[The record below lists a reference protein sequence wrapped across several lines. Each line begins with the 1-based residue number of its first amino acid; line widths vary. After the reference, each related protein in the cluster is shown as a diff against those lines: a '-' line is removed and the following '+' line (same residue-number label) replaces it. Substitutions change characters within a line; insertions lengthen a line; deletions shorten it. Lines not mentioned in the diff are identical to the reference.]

1 MYYQN
6 SELRVMCSRKIGSI
20 KNHSLSKET
29 APSKAGRKGTAVAF
43 ETLEYPLEYPDYA
56 TEVVE
61 GGKYTYSF
69 VLIPLAIL
77 GTAIV
82 SMMPR

>member
-1 MYYQN
+1 MQQKDRFN
-6 SELRVMCSRKIGSI
+6 KKSFPF
-20 KNHSLSKET
+20 KET
-29 APSKAGRKGTAVAF
+29 FQSCSSKAGCQSTTSVHTCIRGRQLAP
-43 ETLEYPLEYPDYA
+43 LEYPLEYPDYA